1 LLPYGARS
9 PARSAAEGH
18 ARKTLLPL
26 KLQLVAETMIGIN
39 PSETNTVAELQG
51 QVALV
56 TGGSRGIGLAIA
68 EELAGAGAKIAVV
81 ARDEARAQQAA
92 AGLPGDG
99 HRGYGCDVADPEAV
113 NALVKRVEE
122 EMGSLD
128 VLVNNA
134 GVTRDNV
141 LMRIKD
147 DDWDAVVDTNLR
159 GAFNLIRAASRGM
172 MKRRAGRVINITSVV
187 GITGNKG
194 QANYAASKAGLI
206 GLTKSV
212 AKELASRGVLVNAV
226 APGYI
231 ETDMTAELPE
241 AARDALMQQIALGR
255 LGRPQDIAPA
265 VRFLA
270 GPGAAYITGQ
280 VLVVDGGMVM

>member
-1 LLPYGARS
+1 MS
-9 PARSAAEGH
+9 
-18 ARKTLLPL
+18 
-26 KLQLVAETMIGIN
+26 V
-39 PSETNTVAELQG
+39 ELQG

-68 EELAGAGAKIAVV
+68 RDLASAGARVAVV
-81 ARDEARAQQAA
+81 ARDGARAEAA
-92 AGLPGDG
+92 AGELPGEG
-99 HRGYGCDVADPEAV
+99 HRGYAVDVADPEAV
-113 NALVKRVEE
+113 NALVKQVEADF
-122 EMGSLD
+122 GSLD
-128 VLVNNA
+128 ILVNNA

-147 DDWDAVVDTNLR
+147 EDWDAVLDTNLR
-159 GAFNLIRAASRGM
+159 GAFNLMRAASRGM
-172 MKRRAGRVINITSVV
+172 MKRRSGRIINISSVV
-187 GITGNKG
+187 GVTGNAG

-206 GLTKSV
+206 GMTKSV
-212 AKELASRGVLVNAV
+212 AKELAGRGVLVNAV

-241 AARDALMQQIALGR
+241 AARTALMNGIALGR
-255 LGRPQDIAPA
+255 LGKPEDIAPA

-270 GPGAAYITGQ
+270 GPGASYITGQ